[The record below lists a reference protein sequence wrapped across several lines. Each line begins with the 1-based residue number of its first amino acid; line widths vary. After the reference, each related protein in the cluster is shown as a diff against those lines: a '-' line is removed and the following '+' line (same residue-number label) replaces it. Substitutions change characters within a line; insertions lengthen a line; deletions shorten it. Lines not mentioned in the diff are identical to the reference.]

1 MHITRFSH
9 IFIFDGKYKWNS
21 HIRKKISHGKMYQ
34 ESSIKQSLV
43 AYHFHRMNDFPVWQ
57 TLFDKNKLC
66 PARILSFQ
74 KIRSI
79 PVNRRKILFNKT
91 DIVYGESVETAV
103 DLFIIR
109 RIFRFLLKAW
119 DFPQWK
125 SQTNEKPQNQIP
137 SNAKPSLSHF
147 LQLQYYNIPMTYA
160 NVMVLNFSSIFF
172 FVICDRQNHTESRS
186 T

>member
-43 AYHFHRMNDFPVWQ
+43 DFPVWQ

-172 FVICDRQNHTESRS
+172 VLLFVIDRITPNHEVHRWIQMG
-186 T
+186 